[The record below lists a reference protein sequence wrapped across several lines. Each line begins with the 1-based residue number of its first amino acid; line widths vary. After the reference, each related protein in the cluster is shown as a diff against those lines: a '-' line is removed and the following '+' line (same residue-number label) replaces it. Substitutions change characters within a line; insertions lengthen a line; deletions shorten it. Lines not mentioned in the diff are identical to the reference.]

1 MKVEMIK
8 TLPLLTIPLLRA
20 TPSVLLIAWGP
31 VMFLQGQD
39 NRGRCLI
46 IAIVH
51 ILRHPVD
58 VVLFSFLSVAAPQN
72 GRNANWLSFSI
83 NQVRTSGVPA
93 TNGFPLCRDN
103 PQVMTT
109 GLFRHPEIYQSGWL
123 YHGPHCCK
131 ALGLFDMRAF
141 FDLLQL
147 WKIATVAEP
156 AACLSCRHII
166 DPSLGVGGDRVV
178 PDVRRDSNCSALA
191 VENGQDAVDP
201 IRTHTSSIVTY
212 L

>member
-1 MKVEMIK
+1 VKVEMIK
-8 TLPLLTIPLLRA
+8 TLPLLTIPLIMLLRA

-58 VVLFSFLSVAAPQN
+58 VAQFSFLLVAAPQN

-93 TNGFPLCRDN
+93 TDGFPLCRDN

-109 GLFRHPEIYQSGWL
+109 GLFRHPEFYQSGWV
-123 YHGPHCCK
+123 YHGPNSCK
-131 ALGLFDMRAF
+131 GLALFLKMRAF
-141 FDLLQL
+141 FDLLPP
-147 WKIATVAEP
+147 WKIVTVAEP

-166 DPSLGVGGDRVV
+166 DPSLGVGGERVV

-191 VENGQDAVDP
+191 VVHG
-201 IRTHTSSIVTY
+201 
-212 L
+212 